1 MSENHFGMRLIELRT
16 EKGMTQ
22 AELATASGVSQAAIS
37 RIEKGLRS
45 PAWEVVVKFSRALN
59 VKCDEFMQAPATDA
73 EPQGRGRP
81 TPAKKKGKGK

>member
-73 EPQGRGRP
+73 EPEEKR
-81 TPAKKKGKGK
+81 PAKRSKKKR